1 MSLGEPRSGAIPEQL
16 AFRRLFSF
24 LFTPFPR
31 LSRHSAVHRR
41 RQRLSLHIGD

>member
-1 MSLGEPRSGAIPEQL
+1 MSLGATTIRRDPGQL
-16 AFRRLFSF
+16 AFCRLFSF